1 MPDPRTCG
9 KCGSDRTRVIGQ
21 SVSPPA
27 AFVQCQECGHSSL
40 VAVPKPATNNVDKR
54 HIEHLVNTVITDFG
68 LPCQLLAVVDAP
80 EGWHVAVKTVATGV
94 VRFTVKA
101 EALSAMRATV
111 RRALEYE
118 PT

>member
-27 AFVQCQECGHSSL
+27 AFVQCQACGFSSL
-40 VAVPKPATNNVDKR
+40 VPLPTPPANDVDKR
-54 HIEHLVNTVITDFG
+54 RIERLVNTVIADFG
-68 LPCQLLAVVDAP
+68 LPCQLLAVVDVP
-80 EGWHVAVKTVATGV
+80 EGWHVAVKTVAAGV

-101 EALSAMRATV
+101 EALNSMRTTV
-111 RRALEYE
+111 IRAIERG
-118 PT
+118 PN